1 MGFIATDY
9 RSNRVFPLTN
19 PYISNIVQQR
29 RWSYLELGWPV
40 IQPRIFFELRVR
52 LSPSFVELHH
62 GVFFEDAFSSSSPPC
77 KLIFN
82 SWVRASIRRV
92 IAGTGICK

>member
-19 PYISNIVQQR
+19 PYISNIMQQR
-29 RWSYLELGWPV
+29 RWSYLELGSPV

-82 SWVRASIRRV
+82 SWVRASVRRV